1 MKLKTLTIAMV
12 IMACLLSACGST
24 SSTDSAGS
32 TASGTDGGTASEQS
46 GSGSESA
53 EKKKLDFMWFSDGV
67 EGEVTQSIIDEYEA
81 VNPNIEINLIEVP
94 YNDYENQLKIAIS
107 GGEPPALARVTY
119 VGLFKDAS
127 ITFDDYVDAES
138 FKAQFSDS
146 LDPFY
151 IYDGKIKGV
160 PIDTTANGLIYN
172 KTAFEKAG
180 VEVPANPGDI
190 WTIDE
195 WIDAMKRVMESGDV
209 RYGLVIDKTPHR
221 FSTLLY
227 GQGGRIL
234 SEDLQTT
241 EINSEA
247 GIRTVDI
254 MKRLH
259 DENIC
264 PASVWV
270 GSENPNDMFRTGQ
283 VAMHLAGSWMMTNYR
298 DNITDFEW
306 GVTYLPVGVTRSSVP
321 GGKYVIALDNTSVEQ
336 EAVDFIEYYISKEVN
351 QKYCSESLFLSPR
364 NDLADMEFSFGSESW
379 QIFANE
385 LANSS
390 PDAARDWGYAQT
402 SALIKEP
409 LLDGVAEVIQGK
421 TSSKDML
428 DSLAEKVNAEL
439 AEINS

>member
-1 MKLKTLTIAMV
+1 MV
-12 IMACLLSACGST
+12 VIACLLSACGSSGST
-24 SSTDSAGS
+24 SSAAVGG
-32 TASGTDGGTASEQS
+32 ASSGQS
-46 GSGSESA
+46 GSGSESM

-81 VNPNIEINLIEVP
+81 ANPNIEINLIEVP

-127 ITFDDYVDAES
+127 ITLDDYVDPES

-180 VEVPANPGDI
+180 VEVPASPDDI
-190 WTIDE
+190 WTMEE
-195 WIDAMKRVMESGDV
+195 WIDAMKRVMENGGV
-209 RYGLVIDKTPHR
+209 KYGLVIDKTPHR

-259 DENIC
+259 DEEIC
-264 PASVWV
+264 PMSVWV

-298 DNITDFEW
+298 DNITD
-306 GVTYLPVGVTRSSVP
+306 
-321 GGKYVIALDNTSVEQ
+321 
-336 EAVDFIEYYISKEVN
+336 IE
-351 QKYCSESLFLSPR
+351 
-364 NDLADMEFSFGSESW
+364 
-379 QIFANE
+379 
-385 LANSS
+385 
-390 PDAARDWGYAQT
+390 
-402 SALIKEP
+402 
-409 LLDGVAEVIQGK
+409 
-421 TSSKDML
+421 
-428 DSLAEKVNAEL
+428 
-439 AEINS
+439 